1 MELEKIESTV
11 YRLCS
16 NADNKTDME
25 CLECVKTL
33 LNKQKPMKP
42 IVSRNGSLICPTC
55 GEPLHPTK
63 WCDCG
68 QLIDWSDD
76 EVELPTEIVM
86 IPAVRM
92 TQKEVVST

>member
-1 MELEKIESTV
+1 MEIKEVEGVV

-16 NADNKTDME
+16 NANNKSDME
-25 CLECVKTL
+25 SLEYVKDL
-33 LNKQKPMKP
+33 LNKQKPKKP
-42 IVSRNGSLICPTC
+42 IVSRDGSLICPTC
-55 GEPLHPTK
+55 GQPLHPTK

-76 EVELPTEIVM
+76 EVNLPTEIVM

-92 TQKEVVST
+92 AQKAVSA